1 MQFARL
7 VLLNTLKKEL
17 RYEQSISKAP
27 AYLSEFIRKHNLLEQ
42 TTKNSQYIKVY
53 KQVLTY
59 KVQIEFPFRPPVPIR
74 SERKYADEESDDE
87 ESDVD
92 DPISSMFKQ
101 DVSKFFLSIQTGQ
114 DQFVH
119 FECFTYESAIWF
131 QNIVCTEKLPE
142 YVASLFRNTEV
153 QVNYNILNENLQQ
166 CLVHWVK
173 ALEISEEFGK
183 FIELRSLFK
192 EKELYLAWLQ
202 NITRVIEGEKE

>member
-1 MQFARL
+1 MQFPRL

-17 RYEQSISKAP
+17 RYEQSILKP
-27 AYLSEFIRKHNLLEQ
+27 PVYLSEFIRKHNLLEQ
-42 TTKNSQYIKVY
+42 TSRNSQYIKVY
-53 KQVLTY
+53 KQVLAYT
-59 KVQIEFPFRPPVPIR
+59 VQIEFPFRPPVPIR
-74 SERKYADEESDDE
+74 NKRKYEDDHSDEE

-101 DVSKFFLSIQTGQ
+101 DVSKFFLSIQAGQ
-114 DQFVH
+114 DQFIH

-166 CLVHWVK
+166 CLVDWVK

-192 EKELYLAWLQ
+192 EKELYLAWLE
-202 NITRVIEGEKE
+202 NVTRVIEDQKE